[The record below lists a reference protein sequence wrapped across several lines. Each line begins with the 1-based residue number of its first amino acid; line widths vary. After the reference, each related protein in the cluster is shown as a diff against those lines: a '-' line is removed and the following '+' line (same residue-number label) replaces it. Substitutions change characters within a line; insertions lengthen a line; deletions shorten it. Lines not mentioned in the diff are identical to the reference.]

1 MIGRLKLGAAVAA
14 LLVGGATCAF
24 AADEAPLNAAA
35 RDTRDVREA
44 VLSPD
49 GGRIAAV
56 FSASTA
62 EGGQTHV
69 WLLSTDGKTAA
80 RQLTFSGGEN
90 EAGERSAA
98 WANDGS
104 TLFFL
109 AKRGKANRL
118 YRLPMTGGEAQ
129 GLTLART
136 AKGETQ
142 SGWGKAAEDAVD
154 VQAQRYEVSP
164 DDRFIAVIAAD
175 GETAARDGQIK
186 KKDDAVRV
194 GHDDIKKSRL
204 YLIALADGSARE
216 IALPDQVLSVHFS
229 PKGDELVAVT
239 NPADDDPGPAARVWR
254 VPVAGGAP
262 VEVTGL
268 PKSIQ
273 EPLFVPGG
281 VLYQAQ
287 CQDEAPPGCNDL
299 FAYDF
304 ASRASRNLTHGLKGT
319 LGAGMTLEK
328 DGKSVVVLVQDGVR
342 QRLARITLGD
352 GALSWIDFPQSV
364 VLAAQ
369 PNRAETGWAM
379 LASGPTQPRSVFF
392 SKTLG
397 QAPVR
402 LDGPAIVPAD
412 WTPTP
417 SQTVHWKNGRMD
429 LEGLLYLPAK
439 PAAGGKTPLVVLV
452 HGGPT
457 GVWQD
462 RYYNIV
468 TLFAAQGWAVFMPN
482 PRGSTGYGAA
492 FMAANRNDLGG
503 GDYADIMT
511 GVDAMLA
518 RFPLDG
524 QRMALVGYSYGGE
537 MAGFVEGRT
546 DRFKALVSGAPV
558 IDQFSEYGTED
569 SSYYDRWFYG
579 RPWEHFADAWRQSP
593 LARVGHAKTPML
605 LIQGE
610 DDPTD
615 PLGQSQEMY
624 RALKQVGAPVTLVTY
639 PRESHATLG
648 RGFMAEPA
656 REPWHGLDARR
667 RMLAFIA
674 DSFAGK
680 DPTKPAPPEPAKD
693 K

>member
-1 MIGRLKLGAAVAA
+1 MIGRLKLGAAMAA
-14 LLVGGATCAF
+14 LLIGCGTVALAE
-24 AADEAPLNAAA
+24 DAPLNAAG

-49 GGRIAAV
+49 GARIAAV

-69 WLLSTDGKTAA
+69 WLLSTDGRTAA
-80 RQLTFSGGEN
+80 RQLTFSGGES
-90 EAGERSAA
+90 EAGERAAA
-98 WANDGS
+98 WSNDGA
-104 TLFFL
+104 TLFFM

-129 GLTLART
+129 GLTLARPAT
-136 AKGETQ
+136 GTVQ
-142 SGWGKAAEDAVD
+142 SGWGKTAEDAVD
-154 VQAQRYEVSP
+154 AQVQRYELSS
-164 DDRFIAVIAAD
+164 DDRYIALIAAD
-175 GETAARDGQIK
+175 GETSARDGQIK

-194 GHDDIKKSRL
+194 GHDDVKKSRL
-204 YLIALADGSARE
+204 YLVGLADGAARE
-216 IALPDQVLSVHFS
+216 VELPDQALSAHFN
-229 PKGDELVAVT
+229 PKGDELVVVT
-239 NPADDDPGPAARVWR
+239 APADDDPGPAARGWR

-262 VEVTGL
+262 VEVAAL

-273 EPLFVPGG
+273 EPLFAPGG
-281 VLYQAQ
+281 LLYQAQ

-299 FAYDF
+299 YAYDF
-304 ASRASRNLTHGLKGT
+304 ATKASRNLTHGLKGT
-319 LGAGMTLEK
+319 LLQGMTVEK
-328 DGKSVVVLVQDGVR
+328 DGKTVVVSVQDGVR
-342 QRLARITLGD
+342 ERLARIDLAS
-352 GALSWIDFPQSV
+352 GALSWIDAPQPV
-364 VLAAQ
+364 ALAAS

-379 LASGPTQPRSVFF
+379 LASGPNQPRSVFF
-392 SKTLG
+392 TKALG
-397 QAPVR
+397 QPAVR

-412 WTPTP
+412 WTATP

-439 PAAGGKTPLVVLV
+439 PAPGGKTPLVVLV

-468 TLFAAQGWAVFMPN
+468 TLMAAQGWAVFMPN

-503 GDYADIMT
+503 GDYTDIMT
-511 GVDAMLA
+511 GVDAVLA
-518 RFPLDG
+518 RYPLDS

-546 DRFKALVSGAPV
+546 GRFKALVSGAPV

-579 RPWEHFADAWRQSP
+579 RPWEHFADVWRQSP
-593 LARVGHAKTPML
+593 LARVGQAKTPML

-624 RALKQVGAPVTLVTY
+624 RALRQVGAPVTLVTY
-639 PRESHATLG
+639 PRETHATLG
-648 RGFMAEPA
+648 RGFLAEPS

-680 DPTKPAPPEPAKD
+680 DPTKD